1 MADAF
6 ETCLTF
12 TLREEG
18 GFVNNPKDPGGA
30 TNFGIT
36 LGVLRAFKNDPSLG
50 VDDIRNIDQDTV
62 RAIYQADYW
71 NRMRCDALP
80 AGVDLMVFDH
90 GVNAGPARGVRS
102 LQAALGFDPT
112 DQDGAN
118 GPHTIAAATAADATA
133 TIGAMADNQEA
144 YYRSLA
150 SFADFGN
157 GWLARLGRRKAA
169 ALAMIA
175 TS

>member
-1 MADAF
+1 MREAAGDKVIGAMVSKNANPNGPAPMAAA
-6 ETCLTF
+6 
-12 TLREEG
+12 
-18 GFVNNPKDPGGA
+18 PGG
-30 TNFGIT
+30 
-36 LGVLRAFKNDPSLG
+36 S
-50 VDDIRNIDQDTV
+50 
-62 RAIYQADYW
+62 
-71 NRMRCDALP
+71 ALP